1 MWNSIAWCFV
11 DQCLLRNV
19 NHESEYSWNIVISS
33 VLYLLCSV
41 TLQTTPDLRRT
52 EKHFNRISG
61 RQAFLLDCFQAMGDC
76 FTVILIDKMPMEAF
90 IRSWTFQA
98 WRVFRSE
105 VSWDN
110 NNLLS
115 QSVSQSEG
123 ETEGDNMKTYQVS
136 METIGATDDTMG
148 LRMVT
153 LARLYSIWSDRLL
166 QAANDWDFLPIR
178 LGLG

>member
-98 WRVFRSE
+98 WRVFRPKFPGTTTIYYR
-105 VSWDN
+105 
-110 NNLLS
+110 S
-115 QSVSQSEG
+115 QSVSQRARQKVIIWRHIRSQWRPLG
-123 ETEGDNMKTYQVS
+123 PLMIQWGWGWWPWQDCIQS
-136 METIGATDDTMG
+136 DQTDCCK
-148 LRMVT
+148 
-153 LARLYSIWSDRLL
+153 
-166 QAANDWDFLPIR
+166 LPMTGIFFQ
-178 LGLG
+178 